1 LIVKNSYFLL
11 SLVVVFSSCLKTTKE
26 SEVPRIVEQTLK
38 SELSPWE
45 EDQMLTQLN
54 TRDLLRRK
62 MSEPLAYELL
72 ARPNIPQEKHRDAIN
87 YLKDSNDSTFGDEVI
102 NISILLI
109 ERGLTLAHLGIL
121 LMEAKELDFDK
132 TWDAIGK
139 LYTDETLTPYLF
151 AGLLLSDY
159 DTAKSAIEKEE
170 DGVFILISATS
181 LVPDGEVRKE
191 LTNYVIAIL
200 SDAEIEDLNILE
212 AGILAMKNN
221 EYGLNVM
228 RNSLMATAENHSSI
242 NIRFAA
248 LEALGNEVKTIE
260 MKAIPIMKY
269 DVNSFSVKPG
279 QPVRIILNNEE
290 SMPHNVVIVEPGSFP
305 DRIIE
310 DLATLYGSADASG
323 LDYIPQTDTVLFH
336 TAMINVDESTELLF
350 FAPESEGVY
359 PYLCTY
365 PGHWATMNGV
375 MEVKN

>member
-1 LIVKNSYFLL
+1 MIVKNSYFLL
-11 SLVVVFSSCLKTTKE
+11 FLVVVFSSCLKTTKE

-200 SDAEIEDLNILE
+200 SDAEIEDPNILE

-279 QPVRIILNNEE
+279 QPVRIILKNEE

>member
-1 LIVKNSYFLL
+1 MKNSYFLL

-170 DGVFILISATS
+170 DGVFILISSTS

-200 SDAEIEDLNILE
+200 SDTEIEDLDILE

-221 EYGLNVM
+221 EYGLDIM
-228 RNSLMATAENHSSI
+228 RDSLMATAENHSSI

>member
-1 LIVKNSYFLL
+1 
-11 SLVVVFSSCLKTTKE
+11 
-26 SEVPRIVEQTLK
+26 
-38 SELSPWE
+38 
-45 EDQMLTQLN
+45 M
-54 TRDLLRRK
+54 
-62 MSEPLAYELL
+62 
-72 ARPNIPQEKHRDAIN
+72 
-87 YLKDSNDSTFGDEVI
+87 
-102 NISILLI
+102 
-109 ERGLTLAHLGIL
+109 
-121 LMEAKELDFDK
+121 
-132 TWDAIGK
+132 
-139 LYTDETLTPYLF
+139 TPYLF

-170 DGVFILISATS
+170 DGVFILISSTS

-279 QPVRIILNNEE
+279 QPVRIILKNEE

>member
-1 LIVKNSYFLL
+1 MIVKNSYFLL

-170 DGVFILISATS
+170 DGVFILISSTS

-200 SDAEIEDLNILE
+200 SDAEIEDLNTLE

-279 QPVRIILNNEE
+279 QPVRIILKNEE

>member
-11 SLVVVFSSCLKTTKE
+11 FLVVVFSSCLKTTKE
-26 SEVPRIVEQTLK
+26 SEVPRIVDQTLK

-200 SDAEIEDLNILE
+200 SDAEIEDPNILE

-260 MKAIPIMKY
+260 
-269 DVNSFSVKPG
+269 
-279 QPVRIILNNEE
+279 
-290 SMPHNVVIVEPGSFP
+290 
-305 DRIIE
+305 
-310 DLATLYGSADASG
+310 
-323 LDYIPQTDTVLFH
+323 
-336 TAMINVDESTELLF
+336 
-350 FAPESEGVY
+350 
-359 PYLCTY
+359 
-365 PGHWATMNGV
+365 
-375 MEVKN
+375 

>member
-1 LIVKNSYFLL
+1 MIVKNSYFLL
-11 SLVVVFSSCLKTTKE
+11 FLVVVFSSCLKTTKE
-26 SEVPRIVEQTLK
+26 SEVPRIVDQTLK

-269 DVNSFSVKPG
+269 DINSFSVKPG
-279 QPVRIILNNEE
+279 QPVRIILKNEE

>member
-1 LIVKNSYFLL
+1 MIVKNSYFLL
-11 SLVVVFSSCLKTTKE
+11 FLVVVFSSCLKTTKE

-170 DGVFILISATS
+170 DGVFILISSTS

-269 DVNSFSVKPG
+269 DINSFSVKPG
-279 QPVRIILNNEE
+279 QPVRIILKNEE

>member
-11 SLVVVFSSCLKTTKE
+11 FLVVVFSGCLKTTKE
-26 SEVPRIVEQTLK
+26 SEAPRIVEQTLK
-38 SELSPWE
+38 PELSPWE

-87 YLKDSNDSTFGDEVI
+87 YLKDINNATFGDEVI
-102 NISILLI
+102 NASILLS
-109 ERGLTLAHLGIL
+109 ERGVALGHLGML

-139 LYTDETLTPYLF
+139 LYLDEPLTAYLF

-159 DTAKSAIEKEE
+159 DIAKNAIEKEE
-170 DGVFILISATS
+170 DGVFILISSTS

-191 LTNYVIAIL
+191 LTNYVIATL
-200 SDAEIEDLNILE
+200 SDTEIEDLDILE

-221 EYGLNVM
+221 EYGLDIM
-228 RNSLMATAENHSSI
+228 RDSLMATAENHSSI

-269 DVNSFSVKPG
+269 DVNSFSVKPS
-279 QPVRIILNNEE
+279 QPVRIILKNEE

>member
-1 LIVKNSYFLL
+1 MIVKNSYFLL
-11 SLVVVFSSCLKTTKE
+11 FLVVVFSSCLKTTKE

-170 DGVFILISATS
+170 DGVFILISSTS

-279 QPVRIILNNEE
+279 QPVRIILKNEE

>member
-1 LIVKNSYFLL
+1 MIVKNSYFLL
-11 SLVVVFSSCLKTTKE
+11 FLVVVFSSCLKTTKE
-26 SEVPRIVEQTLK
+26 SEVPRTVDQTLK

-170 DGVFILISATS
+170 DGVFILISSTS

-200 SDAEIEDLNILE
+200 SDTEIEDLDILE

-279 QPVRIILNNEE
+279 QPVRIILKNEE

-310 DLATLYGSADASG
+310 DLAILYGSADASG